1 MFSDMELHRSNRAPP
16 LKIFPHLFTR
26 LVRPDLEIAKRR
38 IGTTGRRGMRKNKQ

>member
-26 LVRPDLEIAKRR
+26 LVRPDLEIANVVSVLP
-38 IGTTGRRGMRKNKQ
+38 GGED